1 MRRWMTFSTV
11 VIVGLLALLIGCYD
25 QPGQAEFSEALAEF
39 REGNFVRSKA
49 LLENAISKNPGGE
62 LNADAYNWLGVAN
75 WRLGL
80 VAEAVDAFSD
90 SRRLNPDDV
99 TPTYNLAVVL
109 SKSGDVDQAAVLFEE
124 AKLID
129 GQDTRTLEYQAQLA
143 ARQGDW
149 ASVRSLLYE
158 ALARKPE
165 SPRILTALA
174 LAELR
179 MEGPEAASSYLGQA
193 LEKNPAYSPALYNL
207 ATIQKDY
214 LNNPQDAKAYYRHF
228 LELESDGPH
237 VMRARK
243 ALMERS
249 PLLPTPTP
257 RPMPTATPSPV
268 PTATPFPTAV
278 PTTVPTS
285 TPVLLSMPAPTPLA
299 PPTPT
304 LVPMATPRPRPTPV
318 PTPTPLPAFPEYDAY
333 LQQARELIGRG
344 NTQDAFTAYIQ
355 AAKLAR
361 AHNRSELFDE
371 TLKKAASDCFDQ
383 APAHFA
389 LGKHLSSKGEHKAAL
404 NCFKQAAV
412 LKPDSDNIM
421 KALAAAATQAE
432 EYDTALISW
441 RKVVEMDRGNPDA
454 YWMLASAYEEMGSR
468 EKAAQGYQ
476 DFMRMFPEDVRI
488 IQARRKVS
496 ELRTREAIPQRQTV
510 TITRDSRIAPAPRP
524 APTATPDTRPRH
536 SRADQMEETL
546 PPQNKPPLDRQLN
559 FNKTVVRKEP
569 EAIQAYNRGTHYQSA
584 GELDRAIYYYKRA
597 IENDDRF
604 APAFYNL
611 GSVYLSTGDLD
622 LAKDAYLNALRLQ
635 DDMIDA
641 RYNLALIYHQL
652 NQDVPAEKH
661 ALEVLKRVPD
671 HANTHMLLGLIYA
684 DRSNQVDRAMFHY
697 GEFLKLSPHSP
708 SAREIQRW
716 MREHAQVN

>member
-1 MRRWMTFSTV
+1 
-11 VIVGLLALLIGCYD
+11 
-25 QPGQAEFSEALAEF
+25 
-39 REGNFVRSKA
+39 
-49 LLENAISKNPGGE
+49 
-62 LNADAYNWLGVAN
+62 
-75 WRLGL
+75 
-80 VAEAVDAFSD
+80 
-90 SRRLNPDDV
+90 
-99 TPTYNLAVVL
+99 
-109 SKSGDVDQAAVLFEE
+109 
-124 AKLID
+124 
-129 GQDTRTLEYQAQLA
+129 
-143 ARQGDW
+143 
-149 ASVRSLLYE
+149 LYE
-158 ALARKPE
+158 ALDRKPE
-165 SPRILTALA
+165 SARILTALA

-179 MEGPEAASSYLGQA
+179 MEGPDAAASYLGQA
-193 LEKNPAYSPALYNL
+193 LEKNPVYAPALYNL

-214 LNNPQDAKAYYRHF
+214 LKNPQDAKAYYRHF
-228 LELESDGPH
+228 LELENSGPY
-237 VMRARK
+237 VMRARR

-257 RPMPTATPSPV
+257 RATPTPQPTATPT
-268 PTATPFPTAV
+268 TA
-278 PTTVPTS
+278 PTTVPTPTPTPALTPTPMP
-285 TPVLLSMPAPTPLA
+285 TPVV

-304 LVPMATPRPRPTPV
+304 PTPRPIPTV
-318 PTPTPLPAFPEYDAY
+318 APTPTPRPSFPEYDAY
-333 LQQARELIGRG
+333 LQQARELIERG

-361 AHNRSELFDE
+361 AQNRPELFDE

-389 LGKHLSSKGEHKAAL
+389 LGKHLSSKNEHKAAL

-432 EYDTALISW
+432 EYDTALIAW

-454 YWMLASAYEEMGSR
+454 HWMLASAYEELGSR

-488 IQARRKVS
+488 IQARRKVA
-496 ELRTREAIPQRQTV
+496 ELRTREAVPQRQTV
-510 TITRDSRIAPAPRP
+510 TITRDSRIEPAPRP
-524 APTATPDTRPRH
+524 APTPTPDTRPRH
-536 SRADQMEETL
+536 ARTDQVEEAP
-546 PPQNKPPLDRQLN
+546 PPQKTPMLDRQLN
-559 FNKTVVRKEP
+559 FNKTVVRKERA
-569 EAIQAYNRGTHYQSA
+569 AIQAYNRGTHYQSA

-597 IENDDRF
+597 IENDDTF

-611 GSVYLSTGDLD
+611 GSVYLATGDLD

-661 ALEVLKRVPD
+661 ALEVLKRAPD

-684 DRSNQVDRAMFHY
+684 DRSNQVDRAMLHN
-697 GEFLKLSPHSP
+697 GEFLKLSPGSP
-708 SAREIQRW
+708 SAREVQRW
-716 MREHAQVN
+716 MREHAPVN